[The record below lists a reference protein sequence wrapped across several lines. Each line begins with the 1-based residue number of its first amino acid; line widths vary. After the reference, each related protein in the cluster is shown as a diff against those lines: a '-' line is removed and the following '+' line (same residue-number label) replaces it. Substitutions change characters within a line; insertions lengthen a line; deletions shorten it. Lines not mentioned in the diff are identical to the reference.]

1 MAPSDAEPV
10 LCIQRDAQVG
20 PLVMVGLGGVLVE
33 LLGDVATSLAR
44 ITPDDARRMLASLRG
59 HRLLTGFRN
68 QPPATSHQP
77 PADIDAAVDTIC
89 PFPRM
94 AADLL
99 EFIKEADANPVI
111 VGWAGAAPA
120 DALIVLS

>member
-1 MAPSDAEPV
+1 
-10 LCIQRDAQVG
+10 
-20 PLVMVGLGGVLVE
+20 
-33 LLGDVATSLAR
+33 
-44 ITPDDARRMLASLRG
+44 
-59 HRLLTGFRN
+59 
-68 QPPATSHQP
+68 
-77 PADIDAAVDTIC
+77 
-89 PFPRM
+89 M